1 MSNTPAPTIGPTNQ
15 PEPPSLTGARVANAL
30 AEVIPVG
37 SNAVSEVA
45 RSFTEREIALG
56 LSFLGTILEIAAAS
70 SKALAV
76 VRRERE
82 ALTGGL

>member
-1 MSNTPAPTIGPTNQ
+1 MSGPSYPTLGPGNQ
-15 PEPPSLTGARVANAL
+15 PEPPSLTGARVANSL
-30 AEVIPVG
+30 AEAIPAG
-37 SNAVSEVA
+37 AEAVRAVA
-45 RSFTEREIALG
+45 RSFTELEITLG

-82 ALTGGL
+82 TLTGGR

>member
-1 MSNTPAPTIGPTNQ
+1 MSRLSHPTFSPANQ

-30 AEVIPVG
+30 AEAIPAG
-37 SNAVSEVA
+37 TDAVHKVA

-76 VRRERE
+76 VRHERE
-82 ALTGGL
+82 ALTGG

>member
-1 MSNTPAPTIGPTNQ
+1 MSRPSFPTLDPPNQ

-30 AEVIPVG
+30 AEAMPG
-37 SNAVSEVA
+37 GTDAVHEVA
-45 RSFTEREIALG
+45 RSFTEKEIALG

-82 ALTGGL
+82 TLTGGQ

>member
-1 MSNTPAPTIGPTNQ
+1 MSNPPFPAVPGSR
-15 PEPPSLTGARVANAL
+15 PEPPSLTGARVANSL
-30 AEVIPVG
+30 AESIPAG
-37 SNAVSEVA
+37 ADAVRTVA
-45 RSFTEREIALG
+45 RSFTEREITLG

-82 ALTGGL
+82 TLTGGGR

>member
-1 MSNTPAPTIGPTNQ
+1 MSGPSYPTIDPGNQ

-30 AEVIPVG
+30 AEAIPSGADSVR
-37 SNAVSEVA
+37 EVA
-45 RSFTEREIALG
+45 RSFTEREITLG

-82 ALTGGL
+82 MLTGGQ

>member
-1 MSNTPAPTIGPTNQ
+1 MSGFPTPAAGPGSQ
-15 PEPPSLTGARVANAL
+15 PEPPSLTGARVANSL
-30 AEVIPVG
+30 AEAIPDG
-37 SNAVSEVA
+37 TDAVKAVA
-45 RSFTEREIALG
+45 RSFTEREITLG

-82 ALTGGL
+82 ALTGSD